1 MQAKQT
7 NTMKNDH
14 KNVSELQDAKITS
27 LLKRYYWPAFTGA
40 IINTLYNIIDRVFIG
55 QGVGAEALSGLTS
68 VFPIML
74 IIMAF
79 GMLVGMG
86 SGVRISINLGKKNY
100 ERAEKVLGNATMLC
114 IVLAIILS
122 ITAFKVKEPLLEL
135 FGVSNVTSGYA
146 HEYLDIILLG
156 AVFNMTGFALNN
168 IIRAEGNAKIAMYS
182 MLISAGFNLV
192 LDPIFIFGMGMGV
205 KGAALATIISQFFL
219 FVWVLYHF
227 KNKHS
232 VIKLRVKNFIPN
244 FEIIHY
250 IAAIGFAPFAMQLGS
265 SVVQGTSNT
274 QLVNYGGDIAVGA
287 MGVIMSV
294 AMLFLMAIFSLN
306 MATQPII
313 SFNLGA
319 NNQKRVKETLLLSL
333 KIATIISTSGFI
345 IVELFPVTIAKVFNN
360 SNIEF
365 IETTQRGL
373 RIFALLFPIV
383 GFQIVVSSYFQA
395 IGIAWKA
402 ALLSLLRQGIALI
415 PLLILLP
422 RIAGLNGVWFAFPA
436 ADLCSATICFLFLR
450 AELKRLNKLVPA

>member
-1 MQAKQT
+1 MRNEHQ
-7 NTMKNDH
+7 
-14 KNVSELQDAKITS
+14 NVSDLQNTKIS
-27 LLKRYYWPAFTGA
+27 ILVKKYFWPAFTGA
-40 IINTLYNIIDRVFIG
+40 IINTLYNIIDRIFIG

-86 SGVRISINLGKKNY
+86 SGVRISINLGKKNF

-114 IVLAIILS
+114 ITLAIMLS
-122 ITAFKVKEPLLEL
+122 IGAFQVKTPLLSL
-135 FGVSNVTSGYA
+135 FGVSELTSKFA
-146 HEYLDIILLG
+146 NEYLDIILLG
-156 AVFNMTGFALNN
+156 SVFNMTGFALNN

-182 MLISAGFNLV
+182 MLISAGINLI
-192 LDPIFIFGMGMGV
+192 LDPIFIFGLGMGV

-219 FVWVLYHF
+219 FIWVLYHF

-232 VIKLRVKNFIPN
+232 VIKLRIKNFKPN

-250 IAAIGFAPFAMQLGS
+250 IATIGFAPFAMQLAS

-287 MGVIMSV
+287 MGVIMSIS
-294 AMLFLMAIFSLN
+294 MLFLMAIFSLN

-319 NNQKRVKETLLLSL
+319 NNQKRVKDTLMLAL
-333 KIATIISTSGFI
+333 KTATVISSFGFI
-345 IVELFPVTIAKVFNN
+345 VVELFPITIAKLFNN
-360 SNIEF
+360 SNTEF
-365 IETTQRGL
+365 IDTTQRGL
-373 RIFALLFPIV
+373 RIVAMLFPIV

-395 IGIAWKA
+395 IGVAWKA
-402 ALLSLLRQGIALI
+402 AILSLLRQVIALI

-422 RIAGLNGVWFAFPA
+422 RIAGLDGVWLSFPL
-436 ADLCSATICFLFLR
+436 ADICSATICYIFLR
-450 AELKRLNKLVPA
+450 SELKRLNGLITT

>member
-1 MQAKQT
+1 MNK
-7 NTMKNDH
+7 DH
-14 KNVSELQDAKITS
+14 QNISDLQDIKIS
-27 LLKRYYWPAFTGA
+27 KLLRKYFWPAFTGA
-40 IINTLYNIIDRVFIG
+40 IINTLYNIVDRIFIG

-74 IIMAF
+74 ILMAF

-100 ERAEKVLGNATMLC
+100 KRAEKVLGNATMLC
-114 IVLAIILS
+114 IVLAILLS
-122 ITAFKVKEPLLEL
+122 ITAYQVKEPLLTL
-135 FGVSNVTSGYA
+135 FGVSEVTSGFA
-146 HEYLDIILLG
+146 TEYLNIILLG
-156 AVFNMTGFALNN
+156 SVFGTTGFALNN

-182 MLISAGFNLV
+182 MLISAGFNFV
-192 LDPIFIFGMGMGV
+192 LDPIFIFGLDMGV

-219 FVWVLYHF
+219 FIWVLYHF
-227 KNKHS
+227 RNKHS
-232 VIKLRVKNFIPN
+232 VIKLKLKNFVPN

-250 IAAIGFAPFAMQLGS
+250 IAAIGFAPFAMQMAS

-319 NNQKRVKETLLLSL
+319 GNQKRVKETLMLAL
-333 KIATIISTSGFI
+333 KLATIISTAGFFI
-345 IVELFPVTIAKVFNN
+345 IELFPITIAKMFNN
-360 SNIEF
+360 DNLEF
-365 IETTQRGL
+365 INTTQRGL
-373 RIFALLFPIV
+373 RIFALLFPII
-383 GFQIVVSSYFQA
+383 GFQIVLSSYFQS

-402 ALLSLLRQGIALI
+402 ALLSLLRQVIALI

-422 RIAGLNGVWFAFPA
+422 RIAGLDGVWLSFPV
-436 ADLCSATICFLFLR
+436 ADLCSATICFIFLR
-450 AELKRLNKLVPA
+450 AELKRLNTLIATQHV